1 MGVVTVDQVLAFGLA
16 AFILIVIPGP
26 SVVFVIG
33 RALAYGQGVALA
45 SVVGNSLGLFVVM
58 GLVAFGLGAVVA
70 ESIVVFTVLKLAGA
84 AYLVWLG
91 VQALRHRRGLHVEG
105 GAARLPVS
113 SARAMRQ
120 GFVVGVSNPK
130 GFMIFAA
137 LLPQFVE
144 RSQGGVP
151 MQMFVLGLG
160 RRTPRPR
167 VRRGLGRHREP
178 AARLVQRLAAPRPRA
193 RHRRRGLDDRARRR
207 HRAHRPARLGSR
219 RRQAG
224 RELVRRRALA
234 HLFGRLVRGAAVER
248 RLRVVLRPEL
258 DRLRHRAVGEE
269 LDQPQR
275 HVDPA
280 GDAAAVMIRASGTST
295 TRSERVSTPN
305 RLRVSRCT

>member
-1 MGVVTVDQVLAFGLA
+1 MGVVTADQVLAFGLA

-91 VQALRHRRGLHVEG
+91 VQALRHRRGLHVEDG
-105 GAARLPVS
+105 QVRLPVS

-144 RSQGGVP
+144 RSQGAVP
-151 MQMFVLGLG
+151 MQMFVLGSVAVLLG
-160 RRTPRPR
+160 LASDAVWATTASRLRDWFNASAGRGRALGT
-167 VRRGLGRHREP
+167 VGGVSMIGLG
-178 AARLVQRLAAPRPRA
+178 V
-193 RHRRRGLDDRARRR
+193 GI
-207 HRAHRPARLGSR
+207 
-219 RRQAG
+219 
-224 RELVRRRALA
+224 ALT
-234 HLFGRLVRGAAVER
+234 G
-248 RLRVVLRPEL
+248 RPE
-258 DRLRHRAVGEE
+258 
-269 LDQPQR
+269 
-275 HVDPA
+275 
-280 GDAAAVMIRASGTST
+280 
-295 TRSERVSTPN
+295 
-305 RLRVSRCT
+305 

>member
-1 MGVVTVDQVLAFGLA
+1 MGVVTMDQVLTFGLA

-70 ESIVVFTVLKLAGA
+70 ESIVVFTVLKFAGA

-105 GAARLPVS
+105 GAPRLPVS
-113 SARAMRQ
+113 SGRAMRQ

-144 RSQGGVP
+144 RSQGAVP
-151 MQMFVLGLG
+151 MQMFVLGSVAVLLG
-160 RRTPRPR
+160 LASDAMWATTASKLRDWFNASA
-167 VRRGLGRHREP
+167 RRGRAIGTVGGVSMIGLGVGI
-178 AARLVQRLAAPRPRA
+178 AFTGRP
-193 RHRRRGLDDRARRR
+193 D
-207 HRAHRPARLGSR
+207 
-219 RRQAG
+219 
-224 RELVRRRALA
+224 
-234 HLFGRLVRGAAVER
+234 
-248 RLRVVLRPEL
+248 
-258 DRLRHRAVGEE
+258 
-269 LDQPQR
+269 
-275 HVDPA
+275 
-280 GDAAAVMIRASGTST
+280 
-295 TRSERVSTPN
+295 
-305 RLRVSRCT
+305 